1 MQQENIKRRNN
12 AKSEDKFDLKI
23 DITKGLAMTKQDRL
37 LLKIG
42 DAKEKF
48 GVNASA
54 VAKFFVKKNI
64 LKTP

>member
-1 MQQENIKRRNN
+1 M
-12 AKSEDKFDLKI
+12 S
-23 DITKGLAMTKQDRL
+23 KQDKL

-54 VAKFFVKKNI
+54 LTKFSVKKSI

>member
-1 MQQENIKRRNN
+1 MQQEIIQRRDRTH
-12 AKSEDKFDLKI
+12 SEDKFDLKM
-23 DITKGLAMTKQDRL
+23 DITKGLAMSRQDRL

-54 VAKFFVKKNI
+54 IMKF
-64 LKTP
+64 

>member
-1 MQQENIKRRNN
+1 MSSK
-12 AKSEDKFDLKI
+12 
-23 DITKGLAMTKQDRL
+23 DRF

-54 VAKFFVKKNI
+54 FTKFEVKKNK
-64 LKTP
+64 L

>member
-1 MQQENIKRRNN
+1 MQQEIIQRTDRTH
-12 AKSEDKFDLKI
+12 SEDKFDLKM
-23 DITKGLAMTKQDRL
+23 DITKGLAMSRQDRL

-54 VAKFFVKKNI
+54 IMKF
-64 LKTP
+64 

>member
-1 MQQENIKRRNN
+1 MQQGVIKRREN
-12 AKSEDKFDLKI
+12 AKSEDKFDLKM
-23 DITKGLAMTKQDRL
+23 DITKGLAMSKQDRL

-54 VAKFFVKKNI
+54 VTKFFVKKNI